1 MQILNW
7 DWWIM
12 VITYKQCIEKYG
24 SDHMLKKEIAEGKIF
39 QKEKGIYS
47 LSNACSEL
55 EIISA
60 KYPKAVFTGES
71 AFYYHALT
79 DVIPDFYH
87 LATVR
92 TDGRIKDVRVKQT
105 YLKAD
110 IFDMGK
116 MKIEYHN
123 TEICIYSLERMLI
136 ELVRF
141 RGRMPFDNYKEIIST
156 YRNRVAMMDIAKV
169 EEYADKFK
177 NGDKLMEIISLEV
190 L

>member
-1 MQILNW
+1 MIL
-7 DWWIM
+7 
-12 VITYKQCIEKYG
+12 TYKQCIEKYG
-24 SDHMLKKEIAEGKIF
+24 SDHMLKKEVAKGKIF

-47 LSNACSEL
+47 LNRTCSEL
-55 EIISA
+55 EIIGV

-71 AFYYHALT
+71 AFYYHGLT

-92 TDGRIKDVRVKQT
+92 TDGRIKDERVKQT
-105 YLKAD
+105 FMKAD
-110 IFDMGK
+110 VFDMGQIK
-116 MKIEYHN
+116 MPYHN

-141 RGRMPFDNYKEIIST
+141 RGKLPFDYYKEIIGA
-156 YRNRVAMMDIAKV
+156 YRNQIMNIDIVKV
-169 EEYADKFK
+169 EDYAAKFK
-177 NGDKLMEIISLEV
+177 YSDKMMRIIELEV

>member
-1 MQILNW
+1 
-7 DWWIM
+7 M
-12 VITYKQCIEKYG
+12 VLTYKQCIEKYG
-24 SDHMLKKEIAEGKIF
+24 SDHMLKKEIAEGNLF

-47 LSNACSEL
+47 LGRNCSEL
-55 EIISA
+55 EIIGA

-71 AFYYHALT
+71 AFYYHGLT

-92 TDGRIKDVRVKQT
+92 TNGRIK
-105 YLKAD
+105 
-110 IFDMGK
+110 IS
-116 MKIEYHN
+116 YHN

-141 RGRMPFDNYKEIIST
+141 RGKLPFDYYKEIIGS
-156 YRNRVAMMDIAKV
+156 YRNRVETMDIAKV
-169 EEYADKFK
+169 EEYAAKFK
-177 NGDKLMEIISLEV
+177 HSDKMMQVIELEV

>member
-1 MQILNW
+1 
-7 DWWIM
+7 M
-12 VITYKQCIEKYG
+12 VLTYKQCIERYG
-24 SDHMLKKEIAEGKIF
+24 SDHMLKKEIAKGNLF

-47 LSNACSEL
+47 LSRNCSEL
-55 EIISA
+55 EIICS

-71 AFYYHALT
+71 AFYYHGLT

-92 TDGRIKDVRVKQT
+92 TDGRIKDERVKQT
-105 YLKAD
+105 FLKAD
-110 IFDMGK
+110 IFDMGQIK
-116 MKIEYHN
+116 KLYHN

-141 RGRMPFDNYKEIIST
+141 RGKLPFDYYKEIIGS
-156 YRNRVAMMDIAKV
+156 YRKRVETMDIAKV
-169 EEYADKFK
+169 EEYAAKFK
-177 NGDKLMEIISLEV
+177 HSDKMMQVIELEV